1 MSISKHTDDA
11 NWESVLQMSSLHCPN
26 RRNRSFSFE
35 SEWIFS
41 HSGGRTS
48 YSLQSQI
55 TALQSTKKLPSTGRA
70 ISSFPTLKKV
80 KKEIKWF

>member
-55 TALQSTKKLPSTGRA
+55 TALQGSYLLQDVPFLVSLFRFDSEK
-70 ISSFPTLKKV
+70 
-80 KKEIKWF
+80 